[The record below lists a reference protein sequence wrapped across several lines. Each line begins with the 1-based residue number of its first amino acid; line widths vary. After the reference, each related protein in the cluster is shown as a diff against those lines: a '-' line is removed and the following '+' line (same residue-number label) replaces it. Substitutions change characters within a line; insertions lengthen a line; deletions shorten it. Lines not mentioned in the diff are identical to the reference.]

1 MNYFL
6 TEKNIQQ
13 FIPKLHQ
20 YLTQQGWRKTK
31 ENEVLSIWNKSENPT
46 LATLLRLPK
55 VRTEPFDDDV
65 EFLWV
70 ALEKL
75 AGYFDSTPEYLVQAV
90 IAHKPVAK
98 QGKVS
103 IRIIG
108 DEVNDGALPFMES
121 LTLLPSV
128 KKLLESFAKSAKAL
142 KPKHTNYQSKEVRDF
157 IDTLKLGQ
165 TEKGSFILNV
175 IYPIEEPIT
184 ANTDLH
190 PMSFAECV
198 QSRMV
203 TALSQLNH
211 QLNTPQETLGDL
223 VNSGVSAD
231 LCDALAAMTGT
242 KGNNDVEIKLYEST
256 HPYIFYFNK
265 ANTPKVKAISEK
277 LFNEQVSF
285 NHYTIEGVVTNRH
298 TATGNLND
306 GSTIMVKT
314 LLFDKA
320 RNITI
325 HLAEKDAAIPEQAV
339 ANGLSIKITGNLHL
353 NGTRGTMTDIQKV
366 ELNAEQIELPI
377 Q

>member
-1 MNYFL
+1 M
-6 TEKNIQQ
+6 
-13 FIPKLHQ
+13 
-20 YLTQQGWRKTK
+20 
-31 ENEVLSIWNKSENPT
+31 LSIWNKSENPT

-184 ANTDLH
+184 ENTDLH
-190 PMSFAECV
+190 PNVIC
-198 QSRMV
+198 
-203 TALSQLNH
+203 
-211 QLNTPQETLGDL
+211 
-223 VNSGVSAD
+223 
-231 LCDALAAMTGT
+231 
-242 KGNNDVEIKLYEST
+242 
-256 HPYIFYFNK
+256 
-265 ANTPKVKAISEK
+265 
-277 LFNEQVSF
+277 
-285 NHYTIEGVVTNRH
+285 
-298 TATGNLND
+298 
-306 GSTIMVKT
+306 
-314 LLFDKA
+314 
-320 RNITI
+320 
-325 HLAEKDAAIPEQAV
+325 
-339 ANGLSIKITGNLHL
+339 
-353 NGTRGTMTDIQKV
+353 
-366 ELNAEQIELPI
+366 
-377 Q
+377 